1 LEASLSNGRS
11 PSIDRPERKE
21 SFPSVIQ
28 IIRVHLQ
35 SLLSYDMSILTRLS
49 AVIALSMAATHSLA
63 SLAVLVL
70 SSTRSPLY
78 LGTIKKPKDDKL
90 GCSAIEI
97 SLRGIGCGKEL

>member
-1 LEASLSNGRS
+1 MDVAPQLTVRSGKSRFQASFRS
-11 PSIDRPERKE
+11 L
-21 SFPSVIQ
+21 
-28 IIRVHLQ
+28 RVHLQ
-35 SLLSYDMSILTRLS
+35 SLLPYDMSILTRLS

>member
-1 LEASLSNGRS
+1 MDVAPPLIVRSGKSRFQASLRS
-11 PSIDRPERKE
+11 LRE
-21 SFPSVIQ
+21 Q
-28 IIRVHLQ
+28 LQ
-35 SLLSYDMSILTRLS
+35 SLPPYDMSILTRLS
-49 AVIALSMAATHSLA
+49 AVIALSMAATHSLD

-97 SLRGIGCGKEL
+97 SLRGIGCGKES